1 MLCVILYEEKCMN
14 GLYSE
19 WTSHWEFTFV
29 FGVFIVGLAW
39 VFFEVIKTE
48 STECGLCG
56 WVKKL
61 LKKE

>member
-1 MLCVILYEEKCMN
+1 MN